1 MGTLA
6 GIKPFVFLNYC
17 FLGLEKDFSERLQII
32 HGIITKWRFAIKL
45 PATDKFEDSLD
56 GATAISHINA
66 MVDRSEKNGL
76 FENSHLDK
84 I

>member
-1 MGTLA
+1 MELLQNGDL
-6 GIKPFVFLNYC
+6 PLNY
-17 FLGLEKDFSERLQII
+17 LQLTNLRILWM
-32 HGIITKWRFAIKL
+32 G
-45 PATDKFEDSLD
+45 S
-56 GATAISHINA
+56 TAISHINA